1 MIKKKKKGLGRGLSA
16 LFGDEKSENKPK
28 TKNIAS
34 NTKALIGDL
43 TRNPYQPRQI
53 FNEEKL
59 EELANSIKKNG
70 VIQPVA
76 VRLDKSNETK
86 YQIVAGERRWL
97 AAQRAGLH
105 EIPIVI
111 LDIDDNESLEVAIVE
126 NIQRDD
132 LNVIEEAN
140 KFAGG
145 IDIFC
150 SNAGIIGVPGFMEA
164 SVEDWNNM
172 WSVNVMSH
180 IHAAKHVLPQML
192 ERGEGYLV
200 NTSSAAGLL
209 TQIGAAGYAVT
220 KNAAVSFAEW
230 IKITYGEKGIGVS
243 CLCPQAVRTAM
254 TAGGPGVAGVDGM
267 LEPGVVAQDV
277 LDAIKEEKFLILPHK
292 EVAEYV
298 KRKGNDRDR

>member
-1 MIKKKKKGLGRGLSA
+1 MWLK
-16 LFGDEKSENKPK
+16 
-28 TKNIAS
+28 KNIS
-34 NTKALIGDL
+34 LYDNGHFIKTDVSSESEIKSLI
-43 TRNPYQPRQI
+43 
-53 FNEEKL
+53 
-59 EELANSIKKNG
+59 A
-70 VIQPVA
+70 
-76 VRLDKSNETK
+76 
-86 YQIVAGERRWL
+86 
-97 AAQRAGLH
+97 
-105 EIPIVI
+105 
-111 LDIDDNESLEVAIVE
+111 
-126 NIQRDD
+126 
-132 LNVIEEAN
+132 EAN
-140 KFAGG
+140 NYMGG

-164 SVEDWNNM
+164 SVEDWNNI
-172 WSVNVMSH
+172 WSLNVMSH

-267 LEPGVVAQDV
+267 LEPDVVAQDV

-298 KRKGNDRDR
+298 KRKGNDRDRWILGMQRLQKQYEDFFASYGKDN

>member
-1 MIKKKKKGLGRGLSA
+1 MEI
-16 LFGDEKSENKPK
+16 ENKRVVV
-28 TKNIAS
+28 TGGAS
-34 NTKALIGDL
+34 GIGKALCEAFQVSGAKSIVVVDMNYEDAKRTADSTGGL
-43 TRNPYQPRQI
+43 AIKANVA
-53 FNEEKL
+53 FEED
-59 EELANSIKKNG
+59 
-70 VIQPVA
+70 IQ
-76 VRLDKSNETK
+76 
-86 YQIVAGERRWL
+86 
-97 AAQRAGLH
+97 
-105 EIPIVI
+105 
-111 LDIDDNESLEVAIVE
+111 
-126 NIQRDD
+126 
-132 LNVIEEAN
+132 NVIEEAN

-200 NTSSAAGLL
+200 NTASAAGLQ

-267 LEPGVVAQDV
+267 LEPDVVAQDV

-298 KRKGNDRDR
+298 KRKGNDRDRWILGMQRLQKQYEDFFASYGKDN